1 MKIELGTANFILN
14 GLRGNEQEKKIAFKR
29 LHDDLWKPL
38 CRRLR
43 SVERCSEEAAEDIV
57 QETFIRIFRAAQED
71 KLPEP
76 EALLSWVLIIS
87 KRIFIDKWRT
97 NATEQ
102 ADELR
107 DAKANINQALKKTEA
122 EYSAAIKAGNQ
133 ELAAAVFEELAIIKQ
148 RADAINGDY
157 GTFAFDEA
165 LSEYSTS
172 DGDDSGFT
180 GKMNFGVGNEVD
192 GNQYDAI
199 DENSSRGTLREKLH
213 DCIMMALQRLRKVSA
228 ERAEA
233 LSLDFDGMSSKEIAQ
248 IINRTEQ
255 ATRQF
260 LSESRKAFRKYSEP
274 CRGYYEAA

>member
-43 SVERCSEEAAEDIV
+43 SVERCNEEAAEDIV
-57 QETFIRIFRAAQED
+57 QETFIRIYKAAQEN

-87 KRIFIDKWRT
+87 KRIFIDKWRSH
-97 NATEQ
+97 ATEQ

-107 DAKANINQALKKTEA
+107 DAKKNISDALKKAEA
-122 EYSAAIKAGNQ
+122 EYSQALKSGNQ
-133 ELAAAVFEELAIIKQ
+133 ELISATFEELTLIKK
-148 RADAINGDY
+148 RSDAINGDY

-165 LSEYSTS
+165 LSEYATS
-172 DGDDSGFT
+172 DD
-180 GKMNFGVGNEVD
+180 NEHEAGGQSFD
-192 GNQYDAI
+192 LE
-199 DENSSRGTLREKLH
+199 DENSLRGSLREKLH
-213 DCIMMALQRLRKVSA
+213 DCIMMALQKLRKVSA

-274 CRGYYEAA
+274 CRSYYETA